1 MKNEEYSY
9 IFPKIL
15 VSYENMFVGFS
26 LKAEH
31 LEAYSFIRKEAL
43 SKVFYNELCEVFI
56 TAFV

>member
-1 MKNEEYSY
+1 
-9 IFPKIL
+9 
-15 VSYENMFVGFS
+15 MFVGFS

-56 TAFV
+56 TAFVQNTHARVLI